1 MDRNF
6 RDKELHKVALNGY
19 VNASS
24 DIDKSMFY
32 VLIVLFVLNSVIAN
46 FGGLNSVLLILFG
59 ISNISIMFTIMLMIK
74 IFTLNKKY
82 FGFIIENNE
91 NEILKLEKEL
101 NSIDKGMVYCFNFCV
116 IVSTISILFNILII
130 W

>member
-19 VNASS
+19 VNTSS
-24 DIDKSMFY
+24 DIDKSMLY
-32 VLIVLFVLNSVIAN
+32 VLIMLFVLNSVIAN
-46 FGGLNSVLLILFG
+46 FGGSNNVLLILFG
-59 ISNISIMFTIMLMIK
+59 ISNISIMVAVIRIIK
-74 IFTLNKKY
+74 VFKLNKKY

-91 NEILKLEKEL
+91 NEIIKLEKEL

-116 IVSTISILFNILII
+116 IVSTIFILFNILIV
-130 W
+130 

>member
-1 MDRNF
+1 MNRNF

-19 VNASS
+19 INTSS

-32 VLIVLFVLNSVIAN
+32 VLIILFVLNSVIAN

-59 ISNISIMFTIMLMIK
+59 ISNISIMFTIIKMIK
-74 IFTLNKKY
+74 TFTLNKKY

-91 NEILKLEKEL
+91 NEILGLEEKLDSL
-101 NSIDKGMVYCFNFCV
+101 DKSMVYYFNFCV
-116 IVSTISILFNILII
+116 IVSTISILFNILIV

>member
-19 VNASS
+19 VNTSS
-24 DIDKSMFY
+24 DIDKSMLY
-32 VLIVLFVLNSVIAN
+32 VLIMLFVLNSVIAN
-46 FGGLNSVLLILFG
+46 FGGLNNVLLILFG
-59 ISNISIMFTIMLMIK
+59 ISNISIMVAVIRIIK
-74 IFTLNKKY
+74 VFKLNKKY

-91 NEILKLEKEL
+91 NEIIKLEKEL

-116 IVSTISILFNILII
+116 IVSTIFILFNILIV
-130 W
+130 

>member
-1 MDRNF
+1 MNRNF

-19 VNASS
+19 VNTSS
-24 DIDKSMFY
+24 DIDKSMFD
-32 VLIVLFVLNSVIAN
+32 VLIILFVLNSVIAN

-59 ISNISIMFTIMLMIK
+59 ISNVSIMVTIIRMIK
-74 IFTLNKKY
+74 AFRLNKKY

-116 IVSTISILFNILII
+116 IVSTISILFNIFII
-130 W
+130 